1 MKFLVDIIKYGKLQN
16 YKTEMDIGENRI
28 QKLNMYLLSSSDPLN
43 HQYEQQY
50 GHYSSS
56 YVNNTRNRNLTDDR
70 YYNSEST
77 IRLNVTRISMVI
89 LMSLKCD

>member
-1 MKFLVDIIKYGKLQN
+1 MKFLDDIIKYGKLQN

-50 GHYSSS
+50 GNFIP
-56 YVNNTRNRNLTDDR
+56 VLT
-70 YYNSEST
+70 
-77 IRLNVTRISMVI
+77 
-89 LMSLKCD
+89 

>member
-1 MKFLVDIIKYGKLQN
+1 MEN
-16 YKTEMDIGENRI
+16 YKITKMDIDENRI

-56 YVNNTRNRNLTDDR
+56 YLNNTRNRNLTDDIDIITV
-70 YYNSEST
+70 NQQ
-77 IRLNVTRISMVI
+77 LGSM
-89 LMSLKCD
+89 LRAFQW

>member
-1 MKFLVDIIKYGKLQN
+1 MKFLDDIIKYGKLQN

-56 YVNNTRNRNLTDDR
+56 YVNNTRNRHLTDDIDIITV
-70 YYNSEST
+70 NQQ
-77 IRLNVTRISMVI
+77 LGSM
-89 LMSLKCD
+89 LRAFQW